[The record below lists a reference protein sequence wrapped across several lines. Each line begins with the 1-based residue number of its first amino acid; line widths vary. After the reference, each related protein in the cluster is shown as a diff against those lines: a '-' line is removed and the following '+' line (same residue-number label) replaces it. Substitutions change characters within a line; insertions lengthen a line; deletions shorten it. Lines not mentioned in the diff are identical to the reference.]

1 MENKMDP
8 QMIFLAGLQV
18 AYWLWGGFI
27 QPTTVRFGTKVADAL
42 GDVVADRI
50 YRWFGEEP
58 PAQNG
63 ELDTS
68 AEQQNR
74 LEKIVLPK
82 IKSDPN
88 GADDTLLK
96 IQGSLVTLLRDRDRY
111 SIDEIYSLWQYLDP
125 KLNIG
130 DERRVGKSQA
140 ELAGTVVNLATR
152 RNKLPE
158 LINEMRKIW
167 IN

>member
-1 MENKMDP
+1 MDP

-18 AYWLWGGFI
+18 AYWLWGGLI
-27 QPTTVRFGTKVADAL
+27 QPTTVRFGAKVADAL
-42 GDVVADRI
+42 GDVVSEHI

-58 PAQNG
+58 PVQNG
-63 ELDTS
+63 ELDAS
-68 AEQQNR
+68 AVQQNR

-111 SIDEIYSLWQYLDP
+111 SIDEIYSLWQFLDP
-125 KLNIG
+125 KLDIG
-130 DERRVGKSQA
+130 TQYKAGKSQA
-140 ELAGTVVNLATR
+140 ELAGIVVNLATR

-158 LINEMRKIW
+158 LIIEMRKIW